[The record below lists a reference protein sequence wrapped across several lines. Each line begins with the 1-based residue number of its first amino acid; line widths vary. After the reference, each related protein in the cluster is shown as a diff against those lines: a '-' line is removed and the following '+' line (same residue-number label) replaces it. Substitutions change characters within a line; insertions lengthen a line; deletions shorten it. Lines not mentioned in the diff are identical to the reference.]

1 VVKLFDTGLKCEDG
15 KYYVLV
21 YLDGFVIWYSKLI
34 DWRIEERDIR

>member
-1 VVKLFDTGLKCEDG
+1 VVKLFDAGLKCEDG

-34 DWRIEERDIR
+34 AGQTEGRDIR